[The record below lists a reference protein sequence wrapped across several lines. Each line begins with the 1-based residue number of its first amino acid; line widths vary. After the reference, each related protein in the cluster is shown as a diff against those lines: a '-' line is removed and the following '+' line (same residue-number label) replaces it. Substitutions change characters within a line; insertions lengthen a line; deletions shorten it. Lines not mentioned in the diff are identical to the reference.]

1 MKSVLS
7 SVLGVVIALTLGG
20 CTTGRYD
27 YSPTG
32 DVYGEATQGI
42 FYTPNYDYYTR
53 NDSYPVNSGGSFYSY
68 GGRYEGG
75 GYGYG
80 APFNH

>member
-1 MKSVLS
+1 MKSISTSVLS
-7 SVLGVVIALTLGG
+7 LTLAFTLGG
-20 CTTGRYD
+20 CAVESGRQTV
-27 YSPTG
+27 SAAH
-32 DVYGEATQGI
+32 YGEATPGI
-42 FYTPNYDYYTR
+42 FYTPNYHYYTR
-53 NDSYPVNSGGSFYSY
+53 YDGYPANTGGSFYSY